1 MSSAASARVHARVR
15 RQLSLETAVRPH
27 TLLLAGAVLSFLAWA
42 IPWGGAIPAGLRG
55 FAHAEPWTLDGTLF
69 LLGWYAFFFAVA
81 LGGFVLGRRIP
92 VLRRA
97 DRVPWES
104 FYVFLTI
111 VGIAG
116 TAYAYGYVFAKSPHA
131 ISQAFLH
138 HHFNAVR
145 YVLPY
150 SAGIPTLR
158 YATSLAGAIAIFEL
172 GRGRFRAIHVV
183 NVLVL
188 LLAAAIASR
197 ASLIIA
203 AIVVAGLAARH
214 FAGMHV
220 RARAAVG
227 VALLGLVALF
237 LVLTLLNFSRNADFY
252 RGYGVSDPLVMN
264 VDETVRYVGIPFQV
278 SMAVS
283 NHVSK
288 WPAAPS
294 SAVPG
299 IRVFALPTY
308 ASKKV
313 PRSVARGETRY
324 EKVVAIPV
332 SQTTNSVLAMAYG
345 VFGALAFPILGLA
358 VLVACVIAGAA
369 SRYRSYLFLASL
381 VVAYCLAEWWRT
393 YVLNQGIVQFLVLV
407 LVIWGLVG
415 ASVDGWTGGR
425 WSRLTRFLVPETRPR
440 RESPPVPRQT

>member
-1 MSSAASARVHARVR
+1 MSSAASVRVQARVR
-15 RQLSLETAVRPH
+15 RHLSLETAVRPH
-27 TLLLAGAVLSFLAWA
+27 TLLLAGALLSFLAWA
-42 IPWGGAIPAGLRG
+42 IPWGGAIPASLRG
-55 FAHAEPWTLDGTLF
+55 FARAEPWTLDGTLF

-92 VLRRA
+92 VLQRA
-97 DRVPWES
+97 NRVPWES
-104 FYVFLTI
+104 YYVFLTI
-111 VGIAG
+111 VGLVG
-116 TAYAYGYVFAKSPHA
+116 TAYAYAYVFAKSPHA

-150 SAGIPTLR
+150 SAGFPTLR

-172 GRGRFRAIHVV
+172 GRGRFRLIHVI
-183 NVLVL
+183 NVLLL

-214 FAGMHV
+214 VSTLHV
-220 RARAAVG
+220 SARKIVG
-227 VALLGLVALF
+227 VFLLGLVALF

-252 RGYGVSDPLVMN
+252 RGYGISDPLVMN

-283 NHVSK
+283 NHVST
-288 WPAAPS
+288 WPAAPA
-294 SAVPG
+294 SAGPG
-299 IRVFALPTY
+299 IRVFVLPTY

-313 PRSVARGETRY
+313 PESVARGETRY

-345 VFGALAFPILGLA
+345 VFGALSFVVLGLA

-381 VVAYCLAEWWRT
+381 VVAYTLAEWWRT

-407 LVIWGLVG
+407 LVFWGLVG
-415 ASVDGWTGGR
+415 SSVDGWTGGR
-425 WSRLTRFLVPETRPR
+425 WSRLTRFLVPETRRRARRQAPR
-440 RESPPVPRQT
+440 RT

>member
-1 MSSAASARVHARVR
+1 MSSAASARVQARVR
-15 RQLSLETAVRPH
+15 RHLSLETAVRPH
-27 TLLLAGAVLSFLAWA
+27 TLLLVGAGLSFLAWA
-42 IPWGGAIPAGLRG
+42 IPWGGAIPASLRG

-92 VLRRA
+92 VLERA
-97 DRVPWES
+97 ERVSWES
-104 FYVFLTI
+104 YYVFLSI

-116 TAYAYGYVFAKSPHA
+116 TAYAYAYVFAKSPHA

-172 GRGRFRAIHVV
+172 GRGRFRLIHVV

-214 FAGMHV
+214 FSGRHV

-237 LVLTLLNFSRNADFY
+237 LVLALLNYSRNADFY
-252 RGYGVSDPLVMN
+252 RGYGIRDPLVMN
-264 VDETVRYVGIPFQV
+264 IDETVRYVGIPFQV
-278 SMAVS
+278 AMAVS

-288 WPAAPS
+288 WPAAPA
-294 SAVPG
+294 SAGPG
-299 IRVFALPTY
+299 IRVFVLPTY
-308 ASKKV
+308 ASKNV
-313 PRSVARGETRY
+313 PESVSRGETRY

-358 VLVACVIAGAA
+358 VLVACIIAGAA

-407 LVIWGLVG
+407 LVFWGLVG
-415 ASVDGWTGGR
+415 SGVDGWTCGR
-425 WSRLTRFLVPETRPR
+425 WSRLTRFLVPEGHR
-440 RESPPVPRQT
+440 RESPPTPRQT

>member
-1 MSSAASARVHARVR
+1 MSSAASVRVQARVR
-15 RQLSLETAVRPH
+15 RHLSLETAVRPH
-27 TLLLAGAVLSFLAWA
+27 TLLLAGACLSFLAWA
-42 IPWGGAIPAGLRG
+42 IPWGGAIPVGLRG

-81 LGGFVLGRRIP
+81 LGGFVLGQRIP
-92 VLRRA
+92 VLQRA
-97 DRVPWES
+97 ERVPWES
-104 FYVFLTI
+104 FYVFLGL
-111 VGIAG
+111 VGLVG
-116 TAYAYGYVFAKSPHA
+116 TAYAYAYVFAKSPHA

-150 SAGIPTLR
+150 SAGLPTLR

-172 GRGRFRAIHVV
+172 GRGRFRLIHVV
-183 NVLVL
+183 NVLLL

-214 FAGMHV
+214 FSAVHV

-227 VALLGLVALF
+227 VFLLGLVALF
-237 LVLTLLNFSRNADFY
+237 LVLTLLNYSRNADFY
-252 RGYGVSDPLVMN
+252 RGYGVDDPLVMN
-264 VDETVRYVGIPFQV
+264 VDETVRYVGIPFQAA
-278 SMAVS
+278 MAVS

-288 WPAAPS
+288 WPAAPA
-294 SAVPG
+294 SARPG
-299 IRVFALPTY
+299 IRVFLLPSY
-308 ASKKV
+308 ADKHV
-313 PRSVARGETRY
+313 PESVSRGETRY
-324 EKVVAIPV
+324 EKIVAIPV

-345 VFGALAFPILGLA
+345 VFGALSFVVLGLA

-369 SRYRSYLFLASL
+369 SRYRSYVFLASL

-393 YVLNQGIVQFLVLV
+393 YVLNQGIVQFLILV
-407 LVIWGLVG
+407 LVFWGVVG

-425 WSRLTRFLVPETRPR
+425 WSRLTRRLVPETRR
-440 RESPPVPRQT
+440 REPRPAPRQT